1 MSQWNKGKYHS
12 PDSVRNL
19 GYYINSMTCFKNKNQ
34 DPIAKVEQWLFK

>member
-12 PDSVRNL
+12 PDSVRNF